1 MKLASLKNGT
11 RDGALCVVSRNL
23 KLATIAYDV
32 APTLQAALD
41 DWDYC
46 APLLGTLYEEANR
59 QPQGSRWFELDPT
72 QLAAPLPRAFQ
83 WIGASAYPS
92 HMERLRKARGM
103 AMPENS
109 RKEPWLLQ
117 GRSDN
122 LIGARDDIA
131 IESTDLGLD
140 LEAEIA
146 IVTGDVPQG
155 VKREKASEHIRLFML
170 ANDWTAR
177 ELVSTELTRG
187 AGLFHSKLAVAFSP
201 VAITPDE
208 LGSAWDGRRVQLEL
222 EAHLNDT
229 LLGTPH
235 AGTDMQF
242 DFSTLIAA
250 AARQHPLS
258 AGTIIGSGAVSNS
271 EASVGVCSISEKRAL
286 EQFGESANLT
296 PFLAFGDRVAIDM
309 RNASDDSLFGR
320 IEQRVVQTQGRRK
333 PAGETG
339 DTELSEAVDAAN

>member
-46 APLLGTLYEEANR
+46 APMLGTLYEEANR
-59 QPQGSRWFELDPT
+59 QPQGSRWFELDIT

-103 AMPENS
+103 AMPADS
-109 RKEPWLLQ
+109 RKEPWLVQ
-117 GRSDN
+117 GRSDH
-122 LIGARDDIA
+122 LLGARDDIA
-131 IESTDLGLD
+131 VESADLGLD

-155 VKREKASEHIRLFML
+155 VKRERASEHIRLFML

-177 ELVSTELTRG
+177 ELVSDELTRG

-201 VAITPDE
+201 VAVTPDE
-208 LGSAWDGRRVQLEL
+208 LGAAWDGRRLHLALEVRI
-222 EAHLNDT
+222 NDIE
-229 LLGTPH
+229 LGAPN
-235 AGTDMQF
+235 AGNDMQF

-250 AARQHPLS
+250 AARLHPLS
-258 AGTIIGSGAVSNS
+258 AGTIIGSGAVSNR
-271 EASVGVCSISEKRAL
+271 EASVGTCSIAEKRAL
-286 EQFGESANLT
+286 EHSQQNENIT
-296 PFLAFGDRVAIDM
+296 PFLSFGDRVGIDM
-309 RNASDDSLFGR
+309 HDASRDSPFGR
-320 IEQRVVQTQGRRK
+320 IEQCVVQTQARRK
-333 PAGETG
+333 SVDA
-339 DTELSEAVDAAN
+339 DNSELSQAIDATI